1 MMFFVGLLGV
11 AIGSFLNV
19 LIDRIP
25 KGEDIV
31 WKPSYCDYCKK
42 RLRWFELIPLI
53 SFIMQRRR
61 CTRCRKRLSW
71 QYPAVEL
78 ATGIG
83 FVLLYWHHP
92 DSLLRLFA
100 YSLILCCLLVLFVID
115 WKHMIL
121 PDSLLGM
128 VLGTTIILGVFLPP
142 SDRFTHV
149 GSAVASGVL
158 FLGLWA
164 ITRGRGLGFGDVK
177 LVTVLGLLLGY
188 PHTVIAWYAAFL
200 TGAMWGVILMIRRHA
215 SMKSRIAFGP
225 FLIAGAAGAIVWGD
239 TIWRWWV
246 RVSV

>member
-1 MMFFVGLLGV
+1 MFFVGLLGV

-71 QYPAVEL
+71 QYPAVAL

-92 DSLLRLFA
+92 DSLLRLFTYFLLPA
-100 YSLILCCLLVLFVID
+100 CFIRYRLEAHDSSGFPPWNGIGHYDHSRCLPTSFGSVYARRECSSIGCSVFGT
-115 WKHMIL
+115 
-121 PDSLLGM
+121 LGNN
-128 VLGTTIILGVFLPP
+128 
-142 SDRFTHV
+142 SR
-149 GSAVASGVL
+149 SG
-158 FLGLWA
+158 LGLWRRQA
-164 ITRGRGLGFGDVK
+164 RDRFGTPSWIPPYGHRMVCSVLDRGYVGC
-177 LVTVLGLLLGY
+177 
-188 PHTVIAWYAAFL
+188 HTDDTTPCIDEIPNRFRAVPYCRS
-200 TGAMWGVILMIRRHA
+200 GRR
-215 SMKSRIAFGP
+215 
-225 FLIAGAAGAIVWGD
+225 D
-239 TIWRWWV
+239 
-246 RVSV
+246 SVG